1 MLLHPINL
9 AIHPLCGMRFYILRQ
24 QWPQQQTT
32 ASATMNKCGKA
43 ARTHTINTMTGTLQ
57 RLKDAVSM
65 KPAYYA

>member
-57 RLKDAVSM
+57 RRAACLLIRPCSK
-65 KPAYYA
+65 